1 MFRFADRKRLQKHE
15 WLIDTAGYSWEQVNA
30 PSGQGL
36 RVQQFDIDAKLDA
49 GLVVQGIKDAFERVL
64 IAIGS
69 SPTRTE
75 RVGSDGEMAVSLHK
89 ALTGLTRREASD
101 PDFWAYLCCFGCPQ
115 YVRWRWTT
123 NKPGAMWARYAGNIR
138 RNALARL
145 WWWAEV
151 THDSAKATRDASRYA
166 ITRDVQNRQSLML
179 YFGDCAF
186 SGHRP
191 LAKALCNLQAEQS
204 VNDDDQKKLCR
215 SVNRLAR
222 VVCLDGV
229 NDAPSATKIC
239 EKAFALSAL
248 L

>member
-1 MFRFADRKRLQKHE
+1 MFRFTDRKRLQTHE
-15 WLIDTAGYSWEQVNA
+15 WVINTTGGSWELVSA

-36 RVQQFDIDAKLDA
+36 RIQQFDIDARLDA

-64 IAIGS
+64 ITTGR
-69 SPTRTE
+69 SPLRTE
-75 RVGSDGEMAVSLHK
+75 RVGSDGEMAASLHK
-89 ALTGLTRREASD
+89 TLTGLTRREASD
-101 PDFWAYLCCFGCPQ
+101 PDLWAYLCCFGCPQ

-123 NKPGAMWARYAGNIR
+123 NKPSAMWVRYAGNIR

-151 THDSAKATRDASRYA
+151 THDSSKATSDARRYV

-186 SGHRP
+186 SGHP
-191 LAKALCNLQAEQS
+191 LLARVLCNLQADQS

-229 NDAPSATKIC
+229 NSVSRATKIG
-239 EKAFALSAL
+239 EKAFSLSAFL
-248 L
+248 